1 MITKKELRKLI
12 SSKKKEYSVEA
23 KLEKSKAIFE
33 KVRQIKEFQDAKRVL
48 CYWSMPDEVPTHDFV
63 IEASAEKE
71 IYLPVV
77 SGDDLLIRK
86 FNGTDTMEEG
96 TFATLFE
103 PSREEDIDI
112 NDVDLVLVPGVAFDL
127 SGNRMGRGKGFYDR
141 LLAKAKNI
149 YKIGIC
155 FDFQLVDYVPTDEFD
170 VLMDKV
176 VFG

>member
-1 MITKKELRKLI
+1 MITKIELRKLI
-12 SSKKKEYSVEA
+12 SNKKKEYSVDA
-23 KLEKSKAIFE
+23 KLEKSRDIFE
-33 KVRQIKEFQDAKRVL
+33 QVRQIKEFQDAKRLL

-63 IEASAEKE
+63 IEISADKD
-71 IYLPVV
+71 IFLPVV

-86 FNGTDTMEEG
+86 FTGTDNMEEG
-96 TFATLFE
+96 VFATLFE
-103 PSREEDIDI
+103 PSNTEDIDI

-127 SGNRMGRGKGFYDR
+127 SGRRMGRGKGFYDR
-141 LLAKAKNI
+141 LLVNTNI

-155 FDFQLVDYVPTDEFD
+155 FDFQLVERVPTEEFD